1 MREKFRKVIEFLGL
15 KRSIAALRAMV
26 VLVGMG
32 EKMAERFL
40 PVYLVALGAGLEMA
54 GILNALDN
62 LLSALYSFPGG
73 YLSDRL
79 GYKRALLVFNLLAMS
94 GYAIVIAVPAWWAV
108 FLGSFLFLSWTAISL
123 PATMSLVADVLPKNK
138 RTMGVSMHSLV
149 RRIPMALGPILGGIF
164 VDTWGREAG
173 VRLAFCFALALGVL
187 SIALQQKLIKERK
200 DAGGE
205 AEGNPLL
212 LIIGMPVPLKS
223 LLVSDVLVR
232 FCEQMPYAYLA
243 IWCMDVC
250 RRSGAE
256 FGVLTAVEMAT
267 AVLVYIPVAWLA
279 DRGNK
284 KPFVVATF
292 GFFTIFPAA
301 LLVAKTL
308 PLLIVAFVIRG
319 LKEFGEPTRKAL
331 IMELAPEGRKAA
343 TFGAYY
349 LVRDSVVS
357 LGAFAGAYL
366 WVISP
371 DVNLL
376 AASACG
382 LAGTIWFALFGRDA
396 PGTAGPDKA
405 APDGTAPAG
414 PCAAGPKSA

>member
-1 MREKFRKVIEFLGL
+1 MSEKLRKAVEFFGL
-15 KRSIAALRAMV
+15 KRPIAALLVMA
-26 VLVGMG
+26 VLIGMG

-40 PVYLVALGAGLEMA
+40 PIYLVALGAALEMA

-79 GYKRALLVFNLLAMS
+79 GYKRALLVFNLLAMF
-94 GYAIVIAVPAWWAV
+94 GYAVVIAVPAWWAV
-108 FLGSFLFLSWTAISL
+108 FLGSFFFLSWTAISL

-138 RTMGVSMHSLV
+138 RTMGVSMHSMI
-149 RRIPMALGPILGGIF
+149 RRVPMALGPIVGGIF
-164 VDTWGREAG
+164 VDAWGREDG
-173 VRLAFCFALALGVL
+173 VRLAFCFALALGAV
-187 SIALQQKLIKERK
+187 SIAVQQKFIKDRK
-200 DAGGE
+200 ESGAE
-205 AEGNPLL
+205 AEGNPLV
-212 LIIGMPVPLKS
+212 LIAGMPAPLKS
-223 LLVSDVLVR
+223 LLASDVLVR

-243 IWCMDVC
+243 IWCMDEC

-256 FGVLTAVEMAT
+256 FGVLTAVEMVA
-267 AVLVYIPVAWLA
+267 AMLVYIPVAWLA

-292 GFFTIFPAA
+292 GFFAIFPAV
-301 LLVAKTL
+301 LLVSRTFPML
-308 PLLIVAFVIRG
+308 VLAFVIRG

-331 IMELAPEGRKAA
+331 IMDLAPEGRKAA

-349 LVRDSVVS
+349 LMRDSVVS
-357 LGAFAGAYL
+357 LGAMAGAYL
-366 WVISP
+366 WVIAP
-371 DVNLL
+371 EVNLL

-396 PGTAGPDKA
+396 PGMAERGQLGA
-405 APDGTAPAG
+405 
-414 PCAAGPKSA
+414 